1 MEKKK
6 SELRISYTN
15 DSDYSAF
22 VDYFQR
28 HKMSPRSVFLD
39 AIRLLWEP
47 YLISEDGG
55 LSYEEVERL
64 VDISLQRYLNHYQ
77 LMCVELGLK
86 RPGFEGGFSRVS
98 NKNTNGVAESLRSTG
113 VGKCMDFNS
122 RSVGDVSV
130 PESYGDADVDGAGD
144 GEGLTD
150 SRSSVEDVLDDNLIE
165 GGFDFG

>member
-6 SELRISYTN
+6 SELRISYTH
-15 DSDYSAF
+15 DSDYRAF

-28 HKMSPRSVFLD
+28 HKMSPRNVFLD

-55 LSYEEVERL
+55 LSSEELSRL

-86 RPGFEGGFSRVS
+86 RPGFEGGFSPVS
-98 NKNTNGVAESLRSTG
+98 NSTNGGAEGLRSSG

-122 RSVGDVSV
+122 GSVGYVSV
-130 PESYGDADVDGAGD
+130 SKNGNADVDVDDAGVD
-144 GEGLTD
+144 ECLMEGK
-150 SRSSVEDVLDDNLIE
+150 SSVEDVLDDDLIE